1 MLNHLRSSSVF
12 ALFAVLSVACSN
24 KSTKDGTNP
33 AGSTDG
39 GSTPT
44 ETPAADGG
52 SDLGE
57 CVSYKPAEIS
67 GTKSGTFA
75 SADDIVKIK
84 LPETDVGGGLLK
96 VTYLADARPI
106 TGSLWLAEG
115 SKKDVPRH
123 ETGAFGPGISDGAT
137 GVVYYR
143 LAGKKS
149 YEIGAKSFS
158 FSDGEKNGYT
168 VTYSYEPQID
178 CYEANDTLA
187 TAKRI
192 PVNTKL
198 TASLHTGFGPDDESI
213 VTASGEDWYT
223 FELATEKRVQL
234 KATLPGKD
242 GPDGKNPAFFTVLTA
257 DGATAASCETSG
269 SLETDPVAPAEAV
282 ETCEGVLAAGKY
294 FVKLAHFVSQTGATA
309 VNTAPYKSWNTPYTF
324 VVNAK

>member
-1 MLNHLRSSSVF
+1 MMKHLRSSSVF
-12 ALFAVLSVACSN
+12 ALFAVLSVACAN
-24 KSTKDGTNP
+24 KSTKD
-33 AGSTDG
+33 AGATASTDG
-39 GSTPT
+39 GTTPT
-44 ETPAADGG
+44 ETPADGG
-52 SDLGE
+52 DDLGE
-57 CVSYKPAEIS
+57 CVTYKPAEIS

-75 SADDIVKIK
+75 SADEVAKIK

-123 ETGAFGPGISDGAT
+123 ETGAFGPGISDGTTA
-137 GVVYYR
+137 VVYYR

-158 FSDGEKNGYT
+158 FSDGDKNGYT
-168 VTYSYEPQID
+168 ITYSYEPQID

-187 TAKRI
+187 AAKRI
-192 PVNTKL
+192 PLNRSL
-198 TASLHTGFGPDDESI
+198 TASLHTGIGPDDDGSVNE
-213 VTASGEDWYT
+213 TGQDWYT
-223 FELATEKRVQL
+223 FELAAEKRVRL

-282 ETCEGVLAAGKY
+282 ETCQGLLAPGKY
-294 FVKLAHFVSQTGATA
+294 FVKLAHFVSQSGATA
-309 VNTAPYKSWNTPYTF
+309 VNTAPHKSWNTPYTF
-324 VVNAK
+324 VVDAK